1 MFNEVHSIH
10 GHTLLLITKPS
21 LQATALLQHLKQSL
35 AITGKLHNIQRSLDD
50 ISSGS
55 IILLDMMEADKKLI
69 HYWQDTLSRKNNNI
83 KILLLNTP
91 EDYPYRDIENWP
103 HINGVFYSMEDQ
115 ERVVNGLQ
123 GVLRGECYF
132 TQKLASYLITHS
144 GNYRYNSTESAL
156 LTHREKEIL
165 NKLRIGASNN
175 EIARSLF
182 ISENTVKTHLYNL
195 FKKIAV
201 KNRTQAVSGQ
211 TITSGDKAMKR
222 YLRWIVAAEFLFAA
236 GNLHAVEVEVPGLL
250 TDHTVSSIG
259 HDFYRAF
266 SDKWESDY
274 TGNLTINE
282 RPSARW
288 GSWIT
293 ITVNQDVIFQ
303 TFLFPLKRDF
313 EKTVVFALIQTEEAL
328 NRRQIN
334 QALLSTGDLAHDE
347 F

>member
-1 MFNEVHSIH
+1 
-10 GHTLLLITKPS
+10 
-21 LQATALLQHLKQSL
+21 
-35 AITGKLHNIQRSLDD
+35 
-50 ISSGS
+50 
-55 IILLDMMEADKKLI
+55 
-69 HYWQDTLSRKNNNI
+69 
-83 KILLLNTP
+83 
-91 EDYPYRDIENWP
+91 
-103 HINGVFYSMEDQ
+103 
-115 ERVVNGLQ
+115 
-123 GVLRGECYF
+123 
-132 TQKLASYLITHS
+132 
-144 GNYRYNSTESAL
+144 
-156 LTHREKEIL
+156 
-165 NKLRIGASNN
+165 
-175 EIARSLF
+175 
-182 ISENTVKTHLYNL
+182 
-195 FKKIAV
+195 
-201 KNRTQAVSGQ
+201 
-211 TITSGDKAMKR
+211 MKR

-328 NRRQIN
+328 NRVM
-334 QALLSTGDLAHDE
+334 TPTY
-347 F
+347 